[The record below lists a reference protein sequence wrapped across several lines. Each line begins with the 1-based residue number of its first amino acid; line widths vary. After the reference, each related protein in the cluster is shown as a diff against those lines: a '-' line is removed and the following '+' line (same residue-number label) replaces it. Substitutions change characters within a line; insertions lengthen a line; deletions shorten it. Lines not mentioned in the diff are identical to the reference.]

1 MVEIHLISDA
11 IGAEVRG
18 IDLGAL
24 DDATF
29 EAVHKAWMDHCVLLF
44 RDQKIAAPELVD
56 FSRRFG
62 DLDIAPP
69 NENGQVG
76 VDGMPEVLVLSNVV
90 DGDGKAIGALGNAEA
105 QWHTDMN
112 YIDEPPKG
120 SVLLSVEVPEA
131 GGDTGF
137 SNMYA
142 AYEDLSAELKA
153 RIADLSIKH
162 DSSTNSGGYL
172 RYGAEPVFDVVT
184 CPGAVHPIVRVHP
197 ETGRKALYLG
207 RRRSA
212 YVMGLPLEESEA
224 LLDELWAHA
233 TQAKYAWH
241 HQWRKGDVLMWD
253 NRCTMH
259 RRDGFD
265 NAARRIM
272 HRTQIKG
279 GPVG

>member
-1 MVEIHLISDA
+1 MVEVHPVSDA
-11 IGAEVRG
+11 IGAELRG
-18 IDLGAL
+18 VDLGAL
-24 DDATF
+24 DDKTF
-29 EAVHKAWMDHCVLLF
+29 EAVHQAWMDHCVLLF
-44 RDQKIAAPELVD
+44 RDQKIEASDLVD

-90 DGDGKAIGALGNAEA
+90 DEDGKAIGALGNAEA
-105 QWHTDMN
+105 QWHSDMN

-120 SVLLSVEVPEA
+120 SVLLSVEVPDS
-131 GGDTGF
+131 GGNTGF

-142 AYEDLSAELKA
+142 AYEDLSEEMKA

-172 RYGAEPVFDVVT
+172 RYGAEPVTDVVT
-184 CPGAVHPIVRVHP
+184 CPGAIHAIVCVHP

-224 LLDELWAHA
+224 LLDDLWAHA

-241 HQWRKGDVLMWD
+241 HRWRKGDVLMWD

-259 RRDGFD
+259 RRDSFD
-265 NAARRIM
+265 NAARRVM

-279 GPVG
+279 GPTV